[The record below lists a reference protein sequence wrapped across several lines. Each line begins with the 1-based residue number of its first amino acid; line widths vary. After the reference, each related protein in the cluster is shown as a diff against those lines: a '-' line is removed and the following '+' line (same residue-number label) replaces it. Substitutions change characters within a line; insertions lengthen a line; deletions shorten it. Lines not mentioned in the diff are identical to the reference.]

1 MVNRSFADSLNPVKI
16 NAQISSAPNI
26 QASMESD
33 DIKIVTVH
41 TGAEM

>member
-16 NAQISSAPNI
+16 NAQISNAPNI
-26 QASMESD
+26 QSSMESD
-33 DIKIVTVH
+33 DIEIVTEN